1 MAGCMGLHSACP
13 AAWEW
18 RAKSTVA
25 HPFDPE
31 PKGSDGSRPPWSVRD
46 SVDARGN
53 PWLEFDESRARYG
66 YSPPMQFPAQD
77 TAILQSILTELR
89 ADSGTLHAIGADG
102 ALHLRCAIGIPQPVL
117 DIVGVVPVGK
127 GMAGLAAQRGCP
139 VNSCNI
145 QHDTTGDVRPGARA
159 TGLAG
164 SVAVPVLAADGRV
177 LGVVGVATRA
187 ERTFTADDE
196 RAIASRGRAFFGC

>member
-1 MAGCMGLHSACP
+1 M
-13 AAWEW
+13 
-18 RAKSTVA
+18 
-25 HPFDPE
+25 PFA
-31 PKGSDGSRPPWSVRD
+31 
-46 SVDARGN
+46 DAD
-53 PWLEFDESRARYG
+53 LAL
-66 YSPPMQFPAQD
+66 
-77 TAILQSILTELR
+77 LQSLLADLR

-102 ALHLRCAIGIPQPVL
+102 ALHLRCAIGIPEPVL
-117 DIVGVVPVGK
+117 AIVAVVPVGK
-127 GMAGLAAQRGCP
+127 GMAGLAAERRCA

-145 QHDTTGDVRPGARA
+145 QQDTTGDVRPGARA

-196 RAIASRGRAFFGC
+196 SAIASRSAAFFGA

>member
-1 MAGCMGLHSACP
+1 
-13 AAWEW
+13 
-18 RAKSTVA
+18 
-25 HPFDPE
+25 
-31 PKGSDGSRPPWSVRD
+31 
-46 SVDARGN
+46 
-53 PWLEFDESRARYG
+53 
-66 YSPPMQFPAQD
+66 MQFSNAD
-77 TAILQSILTELR
+77 LSILQSILRDLR

-102 ALHLRCAIGIPQPVL
+102 ALHLRCAIGIPEPVL
-117 DIVGVVPVGK
+117 AIVAVVPVGK
-127 GMAGLAAQRGCP
+127 GMAGLAAERRCA

-145 QHDTTGDVRPGARA
+145 QQDTTGDVRPGARA

-196 RAIASRGRAFFGC
+196 RAIASRSAAFFGA

>member
-1 MAGCMGLHSACP
+1 
-13 AAWEW
+13 
-18 RAKSTVA
+18 
-25 HPFDPE
+25 
-31 PKGSDGSRPPWSVRD
+31 
-46 SVDARGN
+46 
-53 PWLEFDESRARYG
+53 
-66 YSPPMQFPAQD
+66 MQSSNAD
-77 TAILQSILTELR
+77 LSILQSILTDLR

-102 ALHLRCAIGIPQPVL
+102 TLHLRCAIGIPEPVL
-117 DIVGVVPVGK
+117 AIVAVVPVGK
-127 GMAGLAAQRGCP
+127 GMAGLAAERRCA

-145 QHDTTGDVRPGARA
+145 QQDTTGDVRPGARA

-196 RAIASRGRAFFGC
+196 SAIASRSAAFFGA

>member
-1 MAGCMGLHSACP
+1 
-13 AAWEW
+13 
-18 RAKSTVA
+18 
-25 HPFDPE
+25 
-31 PKGSDGSRPPWSVRD
+31 
-46 SVDARGN
+46 
-53 PWLEFDESRARYG
+53 
-66 YSPPMQFPAQD
+66 MQSSND
-77 TAILQSILTELR
+77 DLSILQSLLADLR

-102 ALHLRCAIGIPQPVL
+102 ALHLRCAIGIPEPVL
-117 DIVGVVPVGK
+117 AIVAVVPVGK
-127 GMAGLAAQRGCP
+127 GMAGLAAERRCA

-145 QHDTTGDVRPGARA
+145 QQDTTGDVRPGARA

-196 RAIASRGRAFFGC
+196 RAIASRSAAFFGG

>member
-1 MAGCMGLHSACP
+1 
-13 AAWEW
+13 
-18 RAKSTVA
+18 
-25 HPFDPE
+25 
-31 PKGSDGSRPPWSVRD
+31 
-46 SVDARGN
+46 
-53 PWLEFDESRARYG
+53 
-66 YSPPMQFPAQD
+66 MQSSNAD
-77 TAILQSILTELR
+77 LSILQSILTDLR

-102 ALHLRCAIGIPQPVL
+102 ALHLRCAIGIPEPVL
-117 DIVGVVPVGK
+117 AIVAVVPVGK
-127 GMAGLAAQRGCP
+127 GMAGLAAERRCA

-145 QHDTTGDVRPGARA
+145 QQDTTGDVRPGARA

-196 RAIASRGRAFFGC
+196 RAIASRSAAFFGA